1 MMSIQSWENLANH
14 CVYVPSQ
21 RYFVFELVWLRT
33 KGPPSSRTA
42 EPRLIKMARNILR
55 EIEALNSND
64 KSCQPRAACGSS
76 SVADNQTECCRK
88 AMNRMLVLIF
98 IVLVAG

>member
-1 MMSIQSWENLANH
+1 
-14 CVYVPSQ
+14 
-21 RYFVFELVWLRT
+21 
-33 KGPPSSRTA
+33 
-42 EPRLIKMARNILR
+42 MAQNILR

-76 SVADNQTECCRK
+76 FVANNQIECCRQ

-98 IVLVAG
+98 TALVAG